1 MPGTNLTREEAQQR
15 AKLLTVDSYEI
26 DLDLSGAVEGGT
38 YRSVT
43 TVRFDSAESGVGSFI
58 DLVAPAV
65 QEVVLNGD
73 SLDPAE
79 VFKDSRIE
87 LAGILEGRNVL
98 RVVADCAYTN
108 TGEGL
113 HRFVDPVDQQAYLYT
128 QFEVPDARR
137 VFASFEQPDLKATFQ
152 FTVKAPS
159 GWTVISNSPTPEP
172 KDDVWEFEPT
182 PRISTYVTALILGPY
197 HSVHSVYEKDG
208 QSVPLGIYCRPSLAE
223 FLDSDAIFEVT
234 RQGFE
239 WFQEKFD
246 YAYPFKK
253 YDQLFVP
260 EFNAGAMENAGAVT
274 IRDQYVFR
282 SKVTDAAYEVRA
294 ETILHELAHMW
305 FGDLVTME
313 WWNDLWLN
321 ESFATYTSIA
331 CQSYAPG
338 SRWPHSWTTF
348 ANSMKTWAY
357 RQDQLPST
365 HPIMAQ
371 INDLD
376 DVLVN
381 FDGITY
387 AKGASVL
394 KQLVAYVG
402 EDEFFRG
409 VQAYFKAHAY
419 GNTQLSDLLGALEET
434 SGRDLGT
441 WSQKWLQTAG
451 INVLRPEIETDANGV
466 ITSFA
471 IRQEAPALPA
481 GAKGEPTL
489 RPHRIA
495 VGLYDLDDSAGGSG
509 KLVRGERIELDV
521 DGELT
526 EVAELVGKRRPA
538 VILLN
543 DDDLSYAK
551 VRLDEQ
557 SLAFVTEHLG
567 DFEASLPRALC
578 WASAWD
584 MTRDAELA
592 ARDYLSLVLSGI
604 GKESDIGVVQSL
616 HRQVLTAV
624 ELYADPNAREA
635 LLTRWTDATLAHL
648 RSSAG
653 GSDHQ
658 LAWARAFA
666 ATARTPEQ
674 LDLLEGLLDGRESI
688 EGLAV
693 DTELRWSFVQRL
705 AAVGRFDEAEITSEY
720 ERDRTAAGERHAATA
735 RAARP
740 TEEAKAEAWASVVES
755 DKLPN
760 AVQEAV
766 IGGFVQ
772 FGQREL
778 LAPYTEKYFAAVK
791 GVWDSRSHEMAQ
803 QIAVGLYPSVQ
814 VSADTLAKTD
824 EWLASAE
831 PSAALR
837 RLISESRSGVERALR
852 AQARHG
858 GVGGDALRR
867 GKMALP
873 RARARKRRFRMEVSR
888 STGTAAPTGET
899 TSPAAVARSGPRP
912 HQGRGERRSLLA
924 FRF

>member
-15 AKLLTVDSYEI
+15 AELLSVDSYEI
-26 DLDLSGAVEGGT
+26 DLDLSGAQEGGT

-43 TVRFDSAESGVGSFI
+43 TVRFDVAENGAASFI
-58 DLVAPAV
+58 DLVAPTV
-65 QEVVLNGD
+65 HEVTLNGD
-73 SLDPAE
+73 ALDAAE
-79 VFKDSRIE
+79 VFADSRIA
-87 LAGILEGRNVL
+87 LPALLEGRNIL

-113 HRFVDPVDQQAYLYT
+113 HRFVDPVDEQAYLYT

-172 KDDVWEFEPT
+172 KDDVWVFEPT
-182 PRISTYVTALILGPY
+182 PRISTYITALIVGPY
-197 HSVHSVYEKDG
+197 HSVHSVYEKDR

-223 FLDSDAIFEVT
+223 YLDSDAIFEVT
-234 RQGFE
+234 RQGFD

-246 YAYPFKK
+246 YAYPFSK

-331 CQSYAPG
+331 CQAAHPE

-365 HPIMAQ
+365 HPIMAE

-419 GNTQLSDLLGALEET
+419 GNTRLSDLLGALEET
-434 SGRDLGT
+434 SGRDLRS
-441 WSQKWLQTAG
+441 WSKAWLETAG
-451 INVLRPEIETDANGV
+451 INVLRPEIETDEHGV

-471 IRQEAPALPA
+471 IRQEAPALPT

-495 VGLYDLDDSAGGSG
+495 VGLYELDDDSG
-509 KLVRGERIELDV
+509 KLVRDERVELDV

-526 EVAELVGKRRPA
+526 AVAQLVGRRRPA
-538 VILLN
+538 VVLLN

-567 DFEASLPRALC
+567 DFESSLPRALC

-592 ARDYLSLVLSGI
+592 TRDYLSLVLSGI

-616 HRQVLTAV
+616 HRQVKLAI
-624 ELYADPNAREA
+624 ELYADPSAREA
-635 LLTRWTDATLAHL
+635 LLTRWTDATLAYL
-648 RSSAG
+648 RTAAPS
-653 GSDHQ
+653 SDHQ

-666 ATARTPEQ
+666 ATAREPEQ
-674 LDLLEGLLDGRESI
+674 LDLLEALLEGTQTI

-705 AAVGRFDEAEITSEY
+705 AAVGRYDEAEIAGEY

-740 TEEAKAEAWASVVES
+740 TAEAKAEVWSQVIES

-772 FGQREL
+772 TDQRDL
-778 LAPYTEKYFAAVK
+778 LAPYTDKYFEVVK
-791 GVWDSRSHEMAQ
+791 SIWDSRSHEIAQ
-803 QIAVGLYPSVQ
+803 QVAVGLYPTIQ
-814 VSADTLAKTD
+814 VSAETLRKTD
-824 EWLASAE
+824 AWLASAE
-831 PSAALR
+831 PNAALR
-837 RLISESRSGVERALR
+837 RLVSESRSGVERALK
-852 AQARHG
+852 AQAA
-858 GVGGDALRR
+858 DA
-867 GKMALP
+867 
-873 RARARKRRFRMEVSR
+873 
-888 STGTAAPTGET
+888 AAATE
-899 TSPAAVARSGPRP
+899 
-912 HQGRGERRSLLA
+912 
-924 FRF
+924 

>member
-26 DLDLSGAVEGGT
+26 DLDLSGAQEGGT

-43 TVRFDSAESGVGSFI
+43 TVRFDAAETGAESFI
-58 DLVAPAV
+58 DLVAPTV
-65 QEVVLNGD
+65 HEVTLNGD
-73 SLDPAE
+73 PLSPDE
-79 VFKDSRIE
+79 VFNDSRIA
-87 LAGILEGRNVL
+87 LPGLLEGRNIL

-113 HRFVDPVDQQAYLYT
+113 HRFVDPVDNQAYLYT

-152 FTVKAPS
+152 FTVKAPT

-172 KDDVWEFEPT
+172 KDDSWVFEPT
-182 PRISTYVTALILGPY
+182 PRISTYITALIVGPY
-197 HSVHSVYEKDG
+197 HSVHSVYEKNG

-234 RQGFE
+234 RQGFD

-282 SKVTDAAYEVRA
+282 SKVTDAAYEMRA

-331 CQSYAPG
+331 CQAYAPE
-338 SRWPHSWTTF
+338 SRWPHSWTSF

-365 HPIMAQ
+365 HPIMAE
-371 INDLD
+371 IRDLD

-402 EDEFFRG
+402 MDEFFRG

-419 GNTQLSDLLGALEET
+419 GNTRLSDLLGALEET
-434 SGRDLGT
+434 SGRDLKT
-441 WSQKWLQTAG
+441 WSKLWLETAG
-451 INVLRPEIETDANGV
+451 INILRPEIETDADGV

-495 VGLYDLDDSAGGSG
+495 VGLYDLDDDSG
-509 KLVRGERIELDV
+509 KLVRDERIELDV

-526 EVAELVGKRRPA
+526 AVPQLVGKRRPD

-543 DDDLSYAK
+543 DDDLSYSK
-551 VRLDEQ
+551 VRLDEK

-567 DFEASLPRALC
+567 DFESSLPRALC

-592 ARDYLSLVLSGI
+592 TRDYLSLVMSGI
-604 GKESDIGVVQSL
+604 GKESDIGLVQSL
-616 HRQVLTAV
+616 QRQVKLAID
-624 ELYADPNAREA
+624 LYAAPATREA

-648 RSSAG
+648 RAATP

-674 LDLLEGLLDGRESI
+674 LDLLDALLDGSHTI
-688 EGLAV
+688 EGLVV
-693 DTELRWSFVQRL
+693 DTELRWAFVQRL
-705 AAVGRFDEAEITSEY
+705 TAVGRFDEAEIAGEY
-720 ERDRTAAGERHAATA
+720 ERDKTAAGERHAATA

-740 TEEAKAEAWASVVES
+740 TPEAKAEAWASVIES

-766 IGGFVQ
+766 ISGFVQ
-772 FGQREL
+772 TDQREL
-778 LAPYTEKYFAAVK
+778 LAPYADTFFDVVK
-791 GVWDSRSHEMAQ
+791 DIWDSRSHEIAQ
-803 QIAVGLYPSVQ
+803 QIAIGLYPTVQ
-814 VSADTLAKTD
+814 VSQETLTKTD
-824 EWLASAE
+824 TWLASAE
-831 PSAALR
+831 PNAALR
-837 RLISESRSGVERALR
+837 RLISESRSGVERALK
-852 AQARHG
+852 AQAA
-858 GVGGDALRR
+858 DA
-867 GKMALP
+867 
-873 RARARKRRFRMEVSR
+873 E
-888 STGTAAPTGET
+888 
-899 TSPAAVARSGPRP
+899 
-912 HQGRGERRSLLA
+912 Q
-924 FRF
+924 

>member
-26 DLDLSGAVEGGT
+26 DLDLSGAQEGGT
-38 YRSVT
+38 FRSVT
-43 TVRFDSAESGVGSFI
+43 TVRFDSAEADAETFI

-65 QEVVLNGD
+65 HEVVLNGH
-73 SLDPAE
+73 SLDAAA
-79 VFKDSRIE
+79 VFRDSRIRLRHLE
-87 LAGILEGRNVL
+87 AGPNVL
-98 RVVADCAYTN
+98 KVVADCDYTN

-172 KDDVWEFEPT
+172 KGPDGDVWVFEPT
-182 PRISTYVTALILGPY
+182 PRISTYITALIAGPY
-197 HSVHSVYEKDG
+197 HAVHSSYEGPDG

-223 FLDSDAIFEVT
+223 YLDADAIFEVT
-234 RQGFE
+234 RQGFD

-246 YAYPFKK
+246 YAYPFAK

-282 SKVTDAAYEVRA
+282 SKVTDAAYETRA

-331 CQSYAPG
+331 CQAYAEG

-365 HPIMAQ
+365 HPIMAD
-371 INDLD
+371 IRDLD

-402 EDEFFRG
+402 MDEFFRG
-409 VQAYFKAHAY
+409 VQAYFKAHAF
-419 GNTQLSDLLGALEET
+419 GNTRLSDLLGALEET
-434 SGRDLGT
+434 SGRDLKT
-441 WSQKWLQTAG
+441 WSAKWLETAG
-451 INVLRPEIETDANGV
+451 INVLRPVVDVDTRGV

-471 IRQEAPALPA
+471 VKQEAPALPT

-495 VGLYDLDDSAGGSG
+495 IGLYDLDEASG
-509 KLVRGERIELDV
+509 KLVRTDRVELDV

-526 EVAELVGKRRPA
+526 AVDALVGKARPA

-551 VRLDEQ
+551 VRLDAE
-557 SLAFVTEHLG
+557 SLAFVTDHIG

-584 MTRDAELA
+584 MTRDAELPT
-592 ARDYLSLVLSGI
+592 RDYLSLVLSGI

-616 HRQVLTAV
+616 HRQVKLALD
-624 ELYADPNAREA
+624 LYAAPARREEA
-635 LLTRWTDATLAHL
+635 LTRWTEATLTHL
-648 RSSAG
+648 RAAEP

-666 ATARTPEQ
+666 ATARTDAD
-674 LDLLEGLLDGRESI
+674 LSLLERLLDGSETI
-688 EGLAV
+688 AGLAV
-693 DTELRWSFVQRL
+693 DTELRWAFVGRL
-705 AAVGRFDEAEITSEY
+705 AATGRLDEAGIAAEL
-720 ERDRTAAGERHAATA
+720 ERDKTAAGERHAASA

-740 TEEAKAEAWASVVES
+740 TAEAKAAAWASVVES
-755 DKLPN
+755 DTLPN

-772 FGQREL
+772 TDQREL
-778 LAPYTEKYFAAVK
+778 LAPYTEKFFSAVK
-791 GVWDSRSHEMAQ
+791 DTWDSRSHEMAQ
-803 QIAVGLYPSVQ
+803 QIAIGLYPSLQ
-814 VSADTLAKTD
+814 ISRATLDATD
-824 EWLASAE
+824 AWLASAN

-852 AQARHG
+852 A
-858 GVGGDALRR
+858 
-867 GKMALP
+867 
-873 RARARKRRFRMEVSR
+873 RAADV
-888 STGTAAPTGET
+888 
-899 TSPAAVARSGPRP
+899 
-912 HQGRGERRSLLA
+912 
-924 FRF
+924 

>member
-26 DLDLSGAVEGGT
+26 DLDLSGAQEGGT

-43 TVRFDSAESGVGSFI
+43 TVRFDVSADAEGAESFI
-58 DLVAPAV
+58 DLVAPTAH
-65 QEVVLNGD
+65 EVTLNGD
-73 SLDPAE
+73 ALDPAE
-79 VFKDSRIE
+79 VFEDSRIA
-87 LAGILEGRNVL
+87 LPGLLPGRNVL
-98 RVVADCAYTN
+98 RVSADCAYTN

-113 HRFVDPVDQQAYLYT
+113 HRFVDPVDDQAYLYT

-152 FTVKAPS
+152 FTVKAPA

-172 KDDVWEFEPT
+172 RDNVWEFEPT
-182 PRISTYVTALILGPY
+182 PRISTYITALIVGPY

-223 FLDSDAIFEVT
+223 YLDADAIFDVT

-246 YAYPFKK
+246 YAYPFGK

-294 ETILHELAHMW
+294 STILHELAHMW

-321 ESFATYTSIA
+321 ESFATYAEAA
-331 CQSYAPG
+331 CQADAPG
-338 SRWPHSWTTF
+338 SKWPHSWTTF

-365 HPIMAQ
+365 HPIMAD
-371 INDLD
+371 IRDLD

-402 EDEFFRG
+402 KDAFFSG
-409 VQAYFKAHAY
+409 VQAYFKRHAY
-419 GNTQLSDLLGALEET
+419 GNTRLSDLLGALEET
-434 SGRDLGT
+434 SGRDLSA
-441 WSQKWLQTAG
+441 WSKKWLETAG
-451 INVLRPEIETDANGV
+451 INVLRPEIETDGADGTGT

-481 GAKGEPTL
+481 GAKGESTL

-495 VGLYDLDDSAGGSG
+495 VGLYDLDEASG
-509 KLVRGERIELDV
+509 KLVRVDRVELDV

-526 EVAELVGKRRPA
+526 AVPQLVGKARPA
-538 VILLN
+538 VVLLN

-551 VRLDEQ
+551 VRLDER

-592 ARDYLSLVLSGI
+592 TRDYLSLVLSGI

-616 HRQVLTAV
+616 HRQVKLAID
-624 ELYADPNAREA
+624 LYSAPNTREA
-635 LLTRWTDATLAHL
+635 LLTRWTEATLAHL
-648 RSSAG
+648 RAAEA

-674 LDLLEGLLDGRESI
+674 LDLLDSLLEGTQTI

-693 DTELRWSFVQRL
+693 DTELRWTFVERL
-705 AAVGRFDEAEITSEY
+705 AAVGRYDETEIAGEY
-720 ERDRTAAGERHAATA
+720 ERDKTAAGERHAATA

-760 AVQEAV
+760 ALQEAV
-766 IGGFVQ
+766 IAGFVQ
-772 FGQREL
+772 TDQREL
-778 LAPYTEKYFAAVK
+778 LAPYTDRYFEAVAD
-791 GVWDSRSHEMAQ
+791 VWESRSHEMAQ
-803 QIAVGLYPSVQ
+803 QIAVGLYPAIQ
-814 VSADTLAKTD
+814 VSEETLEKTD
-824 EWLASAE
+824 AWLASAE
-831 PSAALR
+831 PNAALR
-837 RLISESRSGVERALR
+837 RLVSESRAGVERALR
-852 AQARHG
+852 AQAA
-858 GVGGDALRR
+858 D
-867 GKMALP
+867 
-873 RARARKRRFRMEVSR
+873 ARA
-888 STGTAAPTGET
+888 
-899 TSPAAVARSGPRP
+899 
-912 HQGRGERRSLLA
+912 
-924 FRF
+924 

>member
-15 AKLLTVDSYEI
+15 AKLLAVDSYEI
-26 DLDLSGAVEGGT
+26 ELDLSGAQEGGT

-43 TVRFDSAESGVGSFI
+43 TVRFDVTAENGAETFI
-58 DLVAPAV
+58 DLVAPTV
-65 QEVVLNGD
+65 HEVTLNGD

-79 VFKDSRIE
+79 VFADSRIA
-87 LAGILEGRNVL
+87 LPGLLGGRNIL

-113 HRFVDPVDQQAYLYT
+113 HRFVDPVDEQAYLYT

-152 FTVKAPS
+152 FTVRAPE
-159 GWTVISNSPTPEP
+159 GWTVVSNSPTPEP
-172 KDDVWEFEPT
+172 QDNVWVFEPT
-182 PRISTYVTALILGPY
+182 PRISSYITALIVGPY

-223 FLDSDAIFEVT
+223 YLDSDAIFEVT
-234 RQGFE
+234 RQGFD
-239 WFQEKFD
+239 WFQQKFD
-246 YAYPFKK
+246 YTYPFAK

-282 SKVTDAAYEVRA
+282 SKVTDAAYEMRA

-331 CQSYAPG
+331 CQAHAPG
-338 SRWPHSWTTF
+338 SRWPHAWTTF

-365 HPIMAQ
+365 HPIMAE
-371 INDLD
+371 IRDLD

-402 EDEFFRG
+402 MDEFFRG
-409 VQAYFKAHAY
+409 VQAYFKRHAY
-419 GNTQLSDLLGALEET
+419 GNTRLSDLLGALEET
-434 SGRDLGT
+434 SGRDLKT
-441 WSQKWLQTAG
+441 WSEKWLQTAG
-451 INVLRPEIETDANGV
+451 INVLRPEIETDAEGV
-466 ITSFA
+466 VTSFA

-495 VGLYDLDDSAGGSG
+495 VGLYDLDGDSG
-509 KLVRGERIELDV
+509 KLVRNERVELDV

-526 EVAELVGKRRPA
+526 AVPQLVGKRRPA
-538 VILLN
+538 VVLLN

-557 SLAFVTEHLG
+557 SLAFVTQHLG
-567 DFEASLPRALC
+567 DFEWSLPRALC

-616 HRQVLTAV
+616 QRQAKLAID
-624 ELYADPNAREA
+624 LYADPAAREA
-635 LLTRWTDATLAHL
+635 LLARWTDATLAHL
-648 RSSAG
+648 RAAAP

-674 LDLLEGLLDGRESI
+674 LDLLDALLDGSQTI
-688 EGLAV
+688 EGLVV
-693 DTELRWSFVQRL
+693 DTELRWTFVQRL
-705 AAVGRFDEAEITSEY
+705 AAVGRFDEAEIAGEY
-720 ERDRTAAGERHAATA
+720 DRDRTAAGERHAATA

-740 TEEAKAEAWASVVES
+740 TPEAKAEAWASVVDS

-766 IGGFVQ
+766 IAGFVQ
-772 FGQREL
+772 TDQREL
-778 LAPYTEKYFAAVK
+778 LAPYTDRYFEVVK
-791 GVWDSRSHEMAQ
+791 DIWESRSHEMAQ
-803 QIAVGLYPSVQ
+803 QIAVGLYPTVQ
-814 VSADTLAKTD
+814 VSQETLDMTD
-824 EWLASAE
+824 SWLTAAE
-831 PSAALR
+831 PNAALR
-837 RLISESRSGVERALR
+837 RLVSESRAGVERALR
-852 AQARHG
+852 AQRA
-858 GVGGDALRR
+858 DA
-867 GKMALP
+867 
-873 RARARKRRFRMEVSR
+873 
-888 STGTAAPTGET
+888 AA
-899 TSPAAVARSGPRP
+899 A
-912 HQGRGERRSLLA
+912 
-924 FRF
+924 

>member
-1 MPGTNLTREEAQQR
+1 
-15 AKLLTVDSYEI
+15 
-26 DLDLSGAVEGGT
+26 
-38 YRSVT
+38 
-43 TVRFDSAESGVGSFI
+43 
-58 DLVAPAV
+58 
-65 QEVVLNGD
+65 
-73 SLDPAE
+73 
-79 VFKDSRIE
+79 
-87 LAGILEGRNVL
+87 
-98 RVVADCAYTN
+98 
-108 TGEGL
+108 
-113 HRFVDPVDQQAYLYT
+113 
-128 QFEVPDARR
+128 
-137 VFASFEQPDLKATFQ
+137 
-152 FTVKAPS
+152 
-159 GWTVISNSPTPEP
+159 
-172 KDDVWEFEPT
+172 
-182 PRISTYVTALILGPY
+182 
-197 HSVHSVYEKDG
+197 
-208 QSVPLGIYCRPSLAE
+208 
-223 FLDSDAIFEVT
+223 
-234 RQGFE
+234 
-239 WFQEKFD
+239 
-246 YAYPFKK
+246 
-253 YDQLFVP
+253 
-260 EFNAGAMENAGAVT
+260 
-274 IRDQYVFR
+274 
-282 SKVTDAAYEVRA
+282 
-294 ETILHELAHMW
+294 MW

-331 CQSYAPG
+331 CQAHHPD

-365 HPIMAQ
+365 HPIMAE

-402 EDEFFRG
+402 MDAFFAG
-409 VQAYFKAHAY
+409 VQAYFKRHAF
-419 GNTQLSDLLGALEET
+419 GNTRLSDLLGALEET
-434 SGRDLGT
+434 SGRDLKT
-441 WSQKWLQTAG
+441 WSKKWLETAG
-451 INVLRPEIETDANGV
+451 INVLRPEIEVDAEGV

-495 VGLYDLDDSAGGSG
+495 VGLYDLDAGSG
-509 KLVRGERIELDV
+509 KLVRGDRVELDV

-526 EVAELVGKRRPA
+526 AVPQLTGRSRPA

-551 VRLDEQ
+551 VRLDEA
-557 SLAFVTEHLG
+557 SLAVVTEHLG

-592 ARDYLSLVLSGI
+592 TRDYLSLVLSGI

-616 HRQVLTAV
+616 HRQVKLAID
-624 ELYADPNAREA
+624 LYADPAAREA

-648 RSSAG
+648 RSAAP

-658 LAWARAFA
+658 LAWARAFT

-674 LDLLEGLLDGRESI
+674 LDLLESLLDGSQTV

-693 DTELRWSFVQRL
+693 DTELRWAFVHRL
-705 AAVGRFDEAEITSEY
+705 AAVGRWDEAEIAGEY
-720 ERDRTAAGERHAATA
+720 ELDRTAAGERHAASA

-740 TEEAKAEAWASVVES
+740 TAEAKAEVWASVVES

-772 FGQREL
+772 TDQREL
-778 LAPYTEKYFAAVK
+778 LAPYTEKYFEVVK
-791 GVWDSRSHEMAQ
+791 DIWESRSHEIAQ
-803 QIAVGLYPSVQ
+803 QIAVGLYPAIQ
-814 VSADTLAKTD
+814 VSQETLERTD
-824 EWLASAE
+824 AWLASAE
-831 PSAALR
+831 PGAALR
-837 RLISESRSGVERALR
+837 RLVSESRSGIERALR
-852 AQARHG
+852 AQAA
-858 GVGGDALRR
+858 D
-867 GKMALP
+867 
-873 RARARKRRFRMEVSR
+873 ARA
-888 STGTAAPTGET
+888 
-899 TSPAAVARSGPRP
+899 
-912 HQGRGERRSLLA
+912 
-924 FRF
+924 

>member
-15 AKLLTVDSYEI
+15 AQLLTVESYEI
-26 DLDLSGAVEGGT
+26 DLDLSGAQEGGT

-43 TVRFDSAESGVGSFI
+43 TVRFDVSENGSESFI
-58 DLVAPAV
+58 DLVAPTV
-65 QEVVLNGD
+65 HEVTLNGD
-73 SLDPAE
+73 PLDPAE
-79 VFKDSRIE
+79 VFADSRIA
-87 LAGILEGRNVL
+87 LPGLLEGRNVL

-152 FTVKAPS
+152 FTVKAPT

-172 KDDVWEFEPT
+172 KDDVWVFEPT
-182 PRISTYVTALILGPY
+182 PRISSYITALIVGPY

-282 SKVTDAAYEVRA
+282 SKVTDASYELRA

-331 CQSYAPG
+331 CQAYHPA

-365 HPIMAQ
+365 HPIMAE
-371 INDLD
+371 IRDLD

-402 EDEFFRG
+402 MDEFFAG
-409 VQAYFKAHAY
+409 VQAYFKNHAY
-419 GNTQLSDLLGALEET
+419 GNTRLSDLLGALEET

-451 INVLRPEIETDANGV
+451 INILRPEIETDAEGV

-495 VGLYDLDDSAGGSG
+495 IGLYELDDASG
-509 KLVRGERIELDV
+509 KLVRDERVELDV

-526 EVAELVGKRRPA
+526 AVPQLAGRRRPA
-538 VILLN
+538 VVLLN

-567 DFEASLPRALC
+567 DFESSLPRALC

-592 ARDYLSLVLSGI
+592 TRDYLSLVLSGI

-616 HRQVLTAV
+616 QRQVKLAV
-624 ELYADPNAREA
+624 DLYADPAARES

-648 RSSAG
+648 RSAEP

-674 LDLLEGLLDGRESI
+674 LDLLESLLDGSQTI

-693 DTELRWSFVQRL
+693 DTELRWALVQRL
-705 AAVGRFDEAEITSEY
+705 AAVGRFDEAEIAGEY
-720 ERDRTAAGERHAATA
+720 ERDKTAAGERHAASA

-740 TEEAKAEAWASVVES
+740 TAEAKAEAWASVVES

-766 IGGFVQ
+766 IAGFVQ
-772 FGQREL
+772 TDQREL
-778 LAPYTEKYFAAVK
+778 LAPYTDKYFEV
-791 GVWDSRSHEMAQ
+791 VNDIWSSRSHEMAQ
-803 QIAVGLYPSVQ
+803 QIAVGLYPAIQ
-814 VSADTLAKTD
+814 VSPETLAKTD
-824 EWLASAE
+824 TWLSETE
-831 PSAALR
+831 PNAALR
-837 RLISESRSGVERALR
+837 RLVSESRSGVERALK
-852 AQARHG
+852 AQAA
-858 GVGGDALRR
+858 D
-867 GKMALP
+867 
-873 RARARKRRFRMEVSR
+873 
-888 STGTAAPTGET
+888 TAA
-899 TSPAAVARSGPRP
+899 
-912 HQGRGERRSLLA
+912 
-924 FRF
+924 

>member
-1 MPGTNLTREEAQQR
+1 VPGTNLTREEAQQR
-15 AKLLTVDSYEI
+15 AKLLTVDSYEV
-26 DLDLSGAVEGGT
+26 DLDLTGAQGGGTSRSSEAESGGGT

-43 TVRFDSAESGVGSFI
+43 TVRFDVAEAGAESFI

-65 QEVVLNGD
+65 HEVTLNGD
-73 SLDPAE
+73 PLDVAE
-79 VFKDSRIE
+79 VFADSRIA
-87 LAGILEGRNVL
+87 LRGLEAGRNEL

-113 HRFVDPVDQQAYLYT
+113 HRFVDPVDEQAYLYT

-152 FTVKAPS
+152 FTVKAPA
-159 GWTVISNSPTPEP
+159 GWTVVSNSPTPEP
-172 KDDVWEFEPT
+172 TDGVWVFAPT
-182 PRISTYVTALILGPY
+182 PRISTYITALIAGPY
-197 HSVHSVYEKDG
+197 TSVHSVYEKNG

-246 YAYPFKK
+246 YAYPFEK

-282 SKVTDAAYEVRA
+282 SKVTDAAYEMRA

-331 CQSYAPG
+331 CQAYAPE
-338 SRWPHSWTTF
+338 SRWRHSWTTF

-365 HPIMAQ
+365 HPIMAE
-371 INDLD
+371 IRDLD

-402 EDEFFRG
+402 MDEFFKG
-409 VQAYFKAHAY
+409 VQTYFKRHAF
-419 GNTQLSDLLGALEET
+419 GNTRLSDLLGALEET
-434 SGRDLGT
+434 SGRDLKN
-441 WSQKWLQTAG
+441 WSGKWLETAG
-451 INVLRPEIETDANGV
+451 INILRPEIETDRSGV
-466 ITSFA
+466 VTSFA

-481 GAKGEPTL
+481 GAKGEPVL

-495 VGLYDLDDSAGGSG
+495 VGLYDLDETSG
-509 KLVRGERIELDV
+509 RLVRDDRIELDV

-526 EVAELVGKRRPA
+526 AVPQLIGRHRPD
-538 VILLN
+538 VVLLN

-551 VRLDEQ
+551 VRLDER

-567 DFEASLPRALC
+567 DFESSLPRALC

-592 ARDYLSLVLSGI
+592 TRDYLSLVLSGI

-616 HRQVLTAV
+616 QRQVKLAI
-624 ELYADPNAREA
+624 EMYAAPAAREA

-648 RSSAG
+648 RSASPG
-653 GSDHQ
+653 GDHQ

-674 LDLLEGLLDGRESI
+674 LDLLEGLLEGTNTI

-693 DTELRWSFVQRL
+693 DTDLRWAFVERL
-705 AAVGRFDEAEITSEY
+705 AAVGRFDEAEIAGEY

-740 TEEAKAEAWASVVES
+740 TPEAKAEAWASVVES

-772 FGQREL
+772 TDQREL
-778 LAPYTEKYFAAVK
+778 LAPYTERFFEVVK
-791 GVWDSRSHEMAQ
+791 DIWDSRSHEMAQ
-803 QIAVGLYPSVQ
+803 QIAVGFYPSIQ
-814 VSADTLAKTD
+814 VTEETLLRTDT
-824 EWLASAE
+824 WLAEAE
-831 PSAALR
+831 PGAALR
-837 RLISESRSGVERALR
+837 RLVSESRAGVERALK
-852 AQARHG
+852 AQAA
-858 GVGGDALRR
+858 DA
-867 GKMALP
+867 A
-873 RARARKRRFRMEVSR
+873 AA
-888 STGTAAPTGET
+888 TA
-899 TSPAAVARSGPRP
+899 
-912 HQGRGERRSLLA
+912 
-924 FRF
+924 

>member
-26 DLDLSGAVEGGT
+26 DLDLSGAQEGGT

-43 TVRFDSAESGVGSFI
+43 TVRFDVSADAEGAETFI
-58 DLVAPAV
+58 DLVAPTV
-65 QEVVLNGD
+65 HEVTLNGD
-73 SLDPAE
+73 ALDPAE
-79 VFKDSRIE
+79 VFEDSRIA
-87 LAGILEGRNVL
+87 LPGLLPGRNVL
-98 RVVADCAYTN
+98 RVSADCAYTN

-113 HRFVDPVDQQAYLYT
+113 HRFVDPVDDQAYLYT

-137 VFASFEQPDLKATFQ
+137 VFASFEQPDLKATFR
-152 FTVKAPS
+152 FTVKAPH

-172 KDDVWEFEPT
+172 RDNVWEFEPT
-182 PRISTYVTALILGPY
+182 PRISTYITALIVGPY

-223 FLDSDAIFEVT
+223 YLDADAIFDVT

-246 YAYPFKK
+246 YAYPFGK

-294 ETILHELAHMW
+294 STILHELAHMW

-321 ESFATYTSIA
+321 ESFATYAEAA
-331 CQSYAPG
+331 CQADAPG
-338 SRWPHSWTTF
+338 SKWPHSWTTF

-365 HPIMAQ
+365 HPIMAD
-371 INDLD
+371 IRDLD

-402 EDEFFRG
+402 KDAFFSG
-409 VQAYFKAHAY
+409 VQAYFKRHAY
-419 GNTQLSDLLGALEET
+419 GNTRLSDLLGALEET
-434 SGRDLGT
+434 SGRDLST
-441 WSQKWLQTAG
+441 WSKKWLETAG
-451 INVLRPEIETDANGV
+451 INVLRPEIETDGADGTGT

-481 GAKGEPTL
+481 GAKGESTL

-495 VGLYDLDDSAGGSG
+495 VGLYDLDEASG
-509 KLVRGERIELDV
+509 KLVRVDRVELDV

-526 EVAELVGKRRPA
+526 AVPQLVGKARPA
-538 VILLN
+538 VVLLN

-551 VRLDEQ
+551 VRLDER

-592 ARDYLSLVLSGI
+592 TRDYLSLVLSGI

-616 HRQVLTAV
+616 HRQVKLAID
-624 ELYADPNAREA
+624 LYSAPNTREA
-635 LLTRWTDATLAHL
+635 LLTRWTEATLAHL
-648 RSSAG
+648 RAAEA

-674 LDLLEGLLDGRESI
+674 LDLLDSLLEGTQTI

-693 DTELRWSFVQRL
+693 DTELRWTFVERL
-705 AAVGRFDEAEITSEY
+705 AAVGRYDETEIAGEY
-720 ERDRTAAGERHAATA
+720 ERDKTAAGERHAATA

-755 DKLPN
+755 NKLPN
-760 AVQEAV
+760 ALQEAV
-766 IGGFVQ
+766 IAGFVQ
-772 FGQREL
+772 TDQREL
-778 LAPYTEKYFAAVK
+778 LAPYTDRYFEAVAD
-791 GVWDSRSHEMAQ
+791 VWESRSHEMAQ
-803 QIAVGLYPSVQ
+803 QIAVGLYPAIQ
-814 VSADTLAKTD
+814 VSEETLEKTD
-824 EWLASAE
+824 AWLASAE
-831 PSAALR
+831 PNAALR
-837 RLISESRSGVERALR
+837 RLVSESRAGVERALR
-852 AQARHG
+852 AQAA
-858 GVGGDALRR
+858 DAQ
-867 GKMALP
+867 A
-873 RARARKRRFRMEVSR
+873 
-888 STGTAAPTGET
+888 
-899 TSPAAVARSGPRP
+899 
-912 HQGRGERRSLLA
+912 
-924 FRF
+924 

>member
-1 MPGTNLTREEAQQR
+1 MPGTNLTREEARQR

-26 DLDLSGAVEGGT
+26 DLDLSGAQEGGT

-43 TVRFDSAESGVGSFI
+43 TVRFDVAENGAESFI
-58 DLVAPAV
+58 DLVAPTV
-65 QEVVLNGD
+65 HEVTLNGD
-73 SLDPAE
+73 PLEPDE
-79 VFKDSRIE
+79 VFKDSRIA
-87 LAGILEGRNVL
+87 LPGLLEGRNIL
-98 RVVADCAYTN
+98 RVVADAAYTN

-152 FTVKAPS
+152 FTVKAPT

-172 KDDVWEFEPT
+172 KDDVWVFEPT
-182 PRISTYVTALILGPY
+182 PRISSYITALIVGPY

-331 CQSYAPG
+331 CQAYHPA

-365 HPIMAQ
+365 HPIMAE

-402 EDEFFRG
+402 MDEFFAG
-409 VQAYFKAHAY
+409 VQAYFKRHAY
-419 GNTQLSDLLGALEET
+419 GNTRLSDLLGALEET
-434 SGRDLGT
+434 SGRDLTT

-451 INVLRPEIETDANGV
+451 IDILRPEIETDANGV
-466 ITSFA
+466 VTAFA
-471 IRQEAPALPA
+471 IRQEAPALPT

-495 VGLYDLDDSAGGSG
+495 IGLYELDDESG
-509 KLVRGERIELDV
+509 KLVREERVELDV

-526 EVAELVGKRRPA
+526 AVPQLVGKRRPA
-538 VILLN
+538 VVLLN

-567 DFEASLPRALC
+567 DFESSLPRALC

-616 HRQVLTAV
+616 HRQVKLAV
-624 ELYADPNAREA
+624 DLYADPAAREA

-648 RSSAG
+648 RSAAA

-674 LDLLEGLLDGRESI
+674 LDLLEALLDGSQTI
-688 EGLAV
+688 EGLVV
-693 DTELRWSFVQRL
+693 DTELRWALVHRL
-705 AAVGRFDEAEITSEY
+705 ASVGRFDEAEIAGEY
-720 ERDRTAAGERHAATA
+720 ERDRTAAGERHAASA

-740 TEEAKAEAWASVVES
+740 TAEAKAEAWASVVES

-772 FGQREL
+772 TDQREL
-778 LAPYTEKYFAAVK
+778 LAPYTEKYFAVVK
-791 GVWDSRSHEMAQ
+791 DIWESRSHEMAQ
-803 QIAVGLYPSVQ
+803 QIAVGLYPSIQ
-814 VSADTLAKTD
+814 VSQEVLDRTD
-824 EWLASAE
+824 AWLAGSE

-837 RLISESRSGVERALR
+837 RLVSESRSGVERALR
-852 AQARHG
+852 AQAA
-858 GVGGDALRR
+858 DAQ
-867 GKMALP
+867 
-873 RARARKRRFRMEVSR
+873 AR
-888 STGTAAPTGET
+888 
-899 TSPAAVARSGPRP
+899 
-912 HQGRGERRSLLA
+912 
-924 FRF
+924 

>member
-43 TVRFDSAESGVGSFI
+43 TVRFDSAETGVGSFI

-79 VFKDSRIE
+79 VFKDSRIA
-87 LAGILEGRNVL
+87 LPGILEGRNVL

-331 CQSYAPG
+331 CQAYAPN

-451 INVLRPEIETDANGV
+451 INILRPEIETDANGV

-495 VGLYDLDDSAGGSG
+495 VGLYDLADPAGSEGGSG
-509 KLVRGERIELDV
+509 KLVRGERVELDV

-526 EVAELVGKRRPA
+526 DVPQLVGKPRAA

-592 ARDYLSLVLSGI
+592 TRDYLSLVLSGI

-666 ATARTPEQ
+666 STARTPEQ
-674 LDLLEGLLDGRESI
+674 LDLLEGLLDGRETV

-720 ERDRTAAGERHAATA
+720 ERDKTAAGERHAATA

-740 TEEAKAEAWASVVES
+740 TAEAKAEAWASVVES

-778 LAPYTEKYFAAVK
+778 LAPYTDKYFEAVK

-837 RLISESRSGVERALR
+837 RLISESRSGVERALK
-852 AQARHG
+852 AQAA
-858 GVGGDALRR
+858 D
-867 GKMALP
+867 
-873 RARARKRRFRMEVSR
+873 
-888 STGTAAPTGET
+888 TAAAAATPTGE
-899 TSPAAVARSGPRP
+899 
-912 HQGRGERRSLLA
+912 
-924 FRF
+924 

>member
-1 MPGTNLTREEAQQR
+1 MPGTNLTREEAQER
-15 AKLLTVDSYEI
+15 ARLLTVDSYGI
-26 DLDLSGAVEGGT
+26 DLDLSGAQEGGT

-43 TVRFDSAESGVGSFI
+43 TVRFESAEAGAETFI

-65 QEVVLNGD
+65 HEVVLNGTA
-73 SLDPAE
+73 LDVAA
-79 VFKDSRIE
+79 VFRDARIALPHLQQGPNE
-87 LAGILEGRNVL
+87 L

-137 VFASFEQPDLKATFQ
+137 VFASFEQPDLKASFQ
-152 FTVKAPS
+152 FTVKAPE

-172 KDDVWEFEPT
+172 KENVWSFEPT
-182 PRISTYVTALILGPY
+182 PRISTYITALIVGPY
-197 HSVHSVYEKDG
+197 HSVHSSYEKDG

-223 FLDSDAIFEVT
+223 YLDSDAIFEVT
-234 RQGFE
+234 RQGFD

-246 YAYPFKK
+246 YAYPFAK

-282 SKVTDAAYEVRA
+282 SKVTDAAYETRA

-331 CQSYAPG
+331 CLAAAPG
-338 SRWPHSWTTF
+338 SRWPQSWTTF

-365 HPIMAQ
+365 HPIMAD
-371 INDLD
+371 IRDLD

-402 EDEFFRG
+402 QDEFFSG

-419 GNTQLSDLLGALEET
+419 GNTRLSDLLGALEET
-434 SGRDLGT
+434 SGRDLKT
-441 WSQKWLQTAG
+441 WSKAWLETAG
-451 INVLRPEIETDANGV
+451 INVLRPEIELDASGHV
-466 ITSFA
+466 TSFA
-471 IRQEAPALPA
+471 VRQEAPALPA
-481 GAKGEPTL
+481 GAKGAPVL

-495 VGLYDLDDSAGGSG
+495 IGCYDLDADG
-509 KLVRGERIELDV
+509 KLVRTSRIELDV
-521 DGELT
+521 DGERT
-526 EVAELVGKRRPA
+526 DVPFPANTPRPA

-543 DDDLSYAK
+543 DDDLTYAK
-551 VRLDEQ
+551 VRLDEE
-557 SLAFVTEHLG
+557 SLRVVTEHLG
-567 DFEASLPRALC
+567 DFAESLPRALS

-584 MTRDAELA
+584 MTRDGELA
-592 ARDYLSLVLSGI
+592 TRDYLELVLSGI
-604 GKESDIGVVQSL
+604 AKESDIGVVQSL
-616 HRQVLTAV
+616 HRQVKLALD
-624 ELYADPNAREA
+624 LYAAPAWRETG
-635 LLTRWTDATLAHL
+635 LTRWTDATLAHL
-648 RSSAG
+648 RAAEP

-666 ATARTPEQ
+666 ATARTPQQ
-674 LDLLEGLLDGRESI
+674 LDLLQGLLDGTETI

-693 DTELRWSFVQRL
+693 DTELRWALVHRL
-705 AAVGRFDEAEITSEY
+705 AAVGLHDEEEIAAEY
-720 ERDRTAAGERHAATA
+720 ERDRTAAGERHAA
-735 RAARP
+735 AARSARP
-740 TEEAKAEAWASVVES
+740 LAEAKAEAWASVVES

-760 AVQEAV
+760 ALQEAV
-766 IGGFVQ
+766 IAGFVQ
-772 FGQREL
+772 TDQREL
-778 LAPYTEKYFAAVK
+778 LAPYTEKFFAAVAD
-791 GVWDSRSHEMAQ
+791 VWESRSHEMAQ
-803 QIAVGLYPSVQ
+803 QIAVGLYPSLQ
-814 VSADTLAKTD
+814 VSPSTLDATD
-824 EWLASAE
+824 AWLASAG
-831 PSAALR
+831 PNAALR

-852 AQARHG
+852 AQAA
-858 GVGGDALRR
+858 D
-867 GKMALP
+867 
-873 RARARKRRFRMEVSR
+873 E
-888 STGTAAPTGET
+888 AAA
-899 TSPAAVARSGPRP
+899 SA
-912 HQGRGERRSLLA
+912 
-924 FRF
+924 

>member
-26 DLDLSGAVEGGT
+26 DLDLSGAQGEGGT

-43 TVRFDSAESGVGSFI
+43 TVRFDSAETGAESFI

-65 QEVVLNGD
+65 LEVTLNGD

-79 VFKDSRIE
+79 VFKDSRIA
-87 LAGILEGRNVL
+87 LPGILEGRNIL

-152 FTVKAPS
+152 FTVKAPT

-172 KDDVWEFEPT
+172 KDDIWVFEPT
-182 PRISTYVTALILGPY
+182 PRISTYITALILGPY

-294 ETILHELAHMW
+294 ATILHELAHMW

-321 ESFATYTSIA
+321 ESFATYAEAA
-331 CQSYAPG
+331 CQAYAPQ

-365 HPIMAQ
+365 HPIMAE

-402 EDEFFRG
+402 EDEFFQG
-409 VQAYFKAHAY
+409 VQAYFKRHAF
-419 GNTQLSDLLGALEET
+419 GNTRLSDLLGALEET
-434 SGRDLGT
+434 SGRDLKT
-441 WSQKWLQTAG
+441 WSKAWLETAG
-451 INVLRPEIETDANGV
+451 INVLRPEIETDADGV
-466 ITSFA
+466 ITAFA

-481 GAKGEPTL
+481 GAKGESTL

-495 VGLYDLDDSAGGSG
+495 VGLYDLDDDSG
-509 KLVRGERIELDV
+509 KLLRDDENGRIELDV

-526 EVAELVGKRRPA
+526 AVPELVGRRRPA

-567 DFEASLPRALC
+567 DFESSLPRALC

-592 ARDYLSLVLSGI
+592 TRDYLSLVLSGI

-616 HRQVLTAV
+616 HRQVKLAI
-624 ELYADPNAREA
+624 ELYADPTAREA

-648 RSSAG
+648 KSAAA

-674 LDLLEGLLDGRESI
+674 LDLLEGLLDGREAI

-693 DTELRWSFVQRL
+693 DTELRWAFVQQL
-705 AAVGRFDEAEITSEY
+705 AAVGRFDEAEIAGEY

-735 RAARP
+735 RSARP
-740 TEEAKAEAWASVVES
+740 TEEAKSEAWESVVES

-760 AVQEAV
+760 SLQEAV

-772 FGQREL
+772 TGQREL
-778 LAPYTEKYFAAVK
+778 LAPYTDKYFAAVK
-791 GVWDSRSHEMAQ
+791 DVWDSRSHEMAQ
-803 QIAVGLYPSVQ
+803 QIVVGLYPSVQ
-814 VSADTLAKTD
+814 VSEETLRKTD

-831 PSAALR
+831 PGPALR
-837 RLISESRSGVERALR
+837 RLISESRAGIERALR
-852 AQARHG
+852 AQAA
-858 GVGGDALRR
+858 DA
-867 GKMALP
+867 
-873 RARARKRRFRMEVSR
+873 
-888 STGTAAPTGET
+888 AAT
-899 TSPAAVARSGPRP
+899 TR
-912 HQGRGERRSLLA
+912 
-924 FRF
+924 

>member
-26 DLDLSGAVEGGT
+26 DLDLSGAQEGGT

-43 TVRFDSAESGVGSFI
+43 TVRFDVAENGTDSFI

-65 QEVVLNGD
+65 HEIALNGD
-73 SLDPAE
+73 PLDPDE
-79 VFKDSRIE
+79 VFKDSRIA
-87 LAGILEGRNVL
+87 LPGLLEGRNIL

-113 HRFVDPVDQQAYLYT
+113 HRFVDPVDDQAYLYT

-137 VFASFEQPDLKATFQ
+137 VFAAFEQPDLKATFQ
-152 FTVKAPS
+152 FTVRAPE
-159 GWTVISNSPTPEP
+159 GWTVVSNSPTPEP
-172 KDDVWEFEPT
+172 RDNRWVFEPT
-182 PRISTYVTALILGPY
+182 PRISTYITALIVGPY

-234 RQGFE
+234 RQGFD

-246 YAYPFKK
+246 FPYPFAK

-282 SKVTDAAYEVRA
+282 SKVTDAAYELRA

-331 CQSYAPG
+331 CQAYAPQ

-365 HPIMAQ
+365 HPIMAE
-371 INDLD
+371 IRDLD

-402 EDEFFRG
+402 MDEFFRG
-409 VQAYFKAHAY
+409 VQAYFKQHAF
-419 GNTQLSDLLGALEET
+419 GNTRLSDLLGALEET
-434 SGRDLGT
+434 SGRDLRT
-441 WSQKWLQTAG
+441 WSRKWLETAG
-451 INVLRPEIETDANGV
+451 INVLRPEIETDADGV

-471 IRQEAPALPA
+471 VRQEAPALPA
-481 GAKGEPTL
+481 GATGEPTL

-495 VGLYDLDDSAGGSG
+495 IGLYALDGDGGR
-509 KLVRGERIELDV
+509 LVRADRVELDV

-526 EVAELVGKRRPA
+526 EVPELVGRERPA
-538 VILLN
+538 VVLLN

-551 VRLDEQ
+551 VRLDAE
-557 SLAFVTEHLG
+557 SLRTVTEHLG

-584 MTRDAELA
+584 MTRDGELA

-616 HRQVLTAV
+616 HRQVKLGID
-624 ELYADPNAREA
+624 LYADPSAREA

-648 RSSAG
+648 RTAEP

-674 LDLLEGLLDGRESI
+674 LDLLEGLLDGSQTV

-693 DTELRWSFVQRL
+693 DTELRWAFVERL
-705 AAVGRFDEAEITSEY
+705 AAVGRFDEAEISGEY

-740 TEEAKAEAWASVVES
+740 TAEAKAEAWASVVES

-766 IGGFVQ
+766 ISGFVQ
-772 FGQREL
+772 SDQREL
-778 LAPYTEKYFAAVK
+778 LAGYTGKYFEALK
-791 GVWDSRSHEMAQ
+791 EVWDSRSHEMAQ
-803 QIAVGLYPSVQ
+803 QIVVGLYPGVQ
-814 VSADTLAKTD
+814 VTQETLDRTD
-824 EWLASAE
+824 AWLSSAE
-831 PSAALR
+831 PTAALR
-837 RLISESRSGVERALR
+837 RLVSESRSGVERALR
-852 AQARHG
+852 AQAA
-858 GVGGDALRR
+858 DA
-867 GKMALP
+867 
-873 RARARKRRFRMEVSR
+873 
-888 STGTAAPTGET
+888 AA
-899 TSPAAVARSGPRP
+899 
-912 HQGRGERRSLLA
+912 GR
-924 FRF
+924 

>member
-1 MPGTNLTREEAQQR
+1 MPGTNLTREEAQAR
-15 AKLLTVDSYEI
+15 AELLTVDSYEI
-26 DLDLSGAVEGGT
+26 DLDLSGAQEGGT

-43 TVRFDSAESGVGSFI
+43 TVRFDVARGGTDSFI

-65 QEVVLNGD
+65 HEVVLNGD
-73 SLDPAE
+73 HLDPAE
-79 VFKDSRIE
+79 LFEDSRIA
-87 LAGILEGRNVL
+87 LPGLLEGRNVL

-113 HRFVDPVDQQAYLYT
+113 HRFVDPVDEQAYLYT

-152 FTVKAPS
+152 FTVRAPE
-159 GWTVISNSPTPEP
+159 GWTVISNSPTPEA
-172 KDDVWEFEPT
+172 KDNVWSFEPT
-182 PRISTYVTALILGPY
+182 PRISTYVTALIVGPY

-234 RQGFE
+234 RQGFD

-246 YAYPFKK
+246 YAYPFAK

-331 CQSYAPG
+331 CQAAAPG
-338 SRWPHSWTTF
+338 SKWPHSWTTF

-365 HPIMAQ
+365 HPIMAD
-371 INDLD
+371 IRDLD

-402 EDEFFRG
+402 EDEFFQG
-409 VQAYFKAHAY
+409 VQAYFKRHAF
-419 GNTQLSDLLGALEET
+419 GNTRLSDLLGALEET
-434 SGRDLGT
+434 SGRDLKT
-441 WSQKWLQTAG
+441 WSKKWLETAG
-451 INVLRPEIETDANGV
+451 INVLRPQVETDAEGV
-466 ITSFA
+466 VTSFA
-471 IRQEAPALPA
+471 VRQEAPALPA
-481 GAKGEPTL
+481 GAQGEPTL
-489 RPHRIA
+489 RPHRVAI
-495 VGLYDLDDSAGGSG
+495 GLYDLDAGSG
-509 KLVRGERIELDV
+509 KLVRTDRIELDV

-526 EVAELVGKRRPA
+526 AVPQLTGRRRPA

-551 VRLDEQ
+551 VRLDED
-557 SLAFVTEHLG
+557 SLKVVTEHLG
-567 DFEASLPRALC
+567 DFAESLPRALC

-592 ARDYLSLVLSGI
+592 TRDYLSLVLSGI

-616 HRQVLTAV
+616 HRQVKLAID
-624 ELYADPNAREA
+624 LYADPAAREP

-648 RSSAG
+648 RAAEAG
-653 GSDHQ
+653 GDHQ

-674 LDLLEGLLDGRESI
+674 LDLLEALLDGTQTI

-693 DTELRWSFVQRL
+693 DTELRWAFVERL
-705 AAVGRFDEAEITSEY
+705 AAVGRFDEAEIAGEY

-740 TEEAKAEAWASVVES
+740 TAEAKAEAWASVIDS
-755 DKLPN
+755 GRLPN

-772 FGQREL
+772 TDQREL
-778 LAPYTEKYFAAVK
+778 LAPYTDKYFEVVK
-791 GVWDSRSHEMAQ
+791 GIWETRSHEIAQ
-803 QIAVGLYPSVQ
+803 QVAVGLYPAVQ
-814 VSADTLAKTD
+814 VSRDTLAKTD
-824 EWLASAE
+824 AWLSSAD
-831 PSAALR
+831 PNAALR
-837 RLISESRSGVERALR
+837 RLVSESRAGVERALR
-852 AQARHG
+852 AQAA
-858 GVGGDALRR
+858 DAA
-867 GKMALP
+867 GSA
-873 RARARKRRFRMEVSR
+873 E
-888 STGTAAPTGET
+888 
-899 TSPAAVARSGPRP
+899 
-912 HQGRGERRSLLA
+912 
-924 FRF
+924 

>member
-26 DLDLSGAVEGGT
+26 DLDLSGAQAGGT

-43 TVRFDSAESGVGSFI
+43 TVRFDVAEGDAESFI
-58 DLVAPAV
+58 DLVAPTV
-65 QEVVLNGD
+65 HEVTLNGD
-73 SLDPAE
+73 TLDAAGL
-79 VFKDSRIE
+79 FKDSRIA
-87 LAGILEGRNVL
+87 LPGLLKGRNIL

-113 HRFVDPVDQQAYLYT
+113 HRFVDPVDEQAYLYT

-172 KDDVWEFEPT
+172 KDDVWVFEPT
-182 PRISTYVTALILGPY
+182 PRISSYITALVVGPY

-223 FLDSDAIFEVT
+223 YLDSDAIFEVT

-282 SKVTDAAYEVRA
+282 SKVTDAAYELRA

-331 CQSYAPG
+331 CQAYHPQ

-365 HPIMAQ
+365 HPIMAE
-371 INDLD
+371 IRDLD

-402 EDEFFRG
+402 MDEFFAG
-409 VQAYFKAHAY
+409 VQAYFKRHAF
-419 GNTQLSDLLGALEET
+419 GNTRLSDLLGALEET

-451 INVLRPEIETDANGV
+451 INILRPQIETDADGV

-471 IRQEAPALPA
+471 VRQEAPALPA

-495 VGLYDLDDSAGGSG
+495 VGLYGLDDDSG
-509 KLVRGERIELDV
+509 KLVREERVELDI

-526 EVAELVGKRRPA
+526 AVPQLVGKRRPD
-538 VILLN
+538 VVLLN

-567 DFEASLPRALC
+567 DFESSLPRALC

-584 MTRDAELA
+584 MTRDGELPT
-592 ARDYLSLVLSGI
+592 RDYLSLVLSGI

-616 HRQVLTAV
+616 HRQVKLAID
-624 ELYADPNAREA
+624 LYAAPAARET

-648 RSSAG
+648 RSAAA

-674 LDLLEGLLDGRESI
+674 IDLLEALLDGGQTI

-693 DTELRWSFVQRL
+693 DTELRWAFVQRL
-705 AAVGRFDEAEITSEY
+705 VAVGTFDEADIAAEY
-720 ERDRTAAGERHAATA
+720 ERDKTAAGERHAATA

-740 TEEAKAEAWASVVES
+740 TPEAKAEAWASVVES
-755 DKLPN
+755 DELPN

-772 FGQREL
+772 TDQREL
-778 LAPYTEKYFAAVK
+778 LAPYTDRYFEVVK
-791 GVWDSRSHEMAQ
+791 GIWDSRSHEIAQ
-803 QIAVGLYPSVQ
+803 QIAIGLYPAVQ
-814 VSADTLAKTD
+814 VSRETLDKTD
-824 EWLASAE
+824 AWLASAE
-831 PSAALR
+831 PNAALR
-837 RLISESRSGVERALR
+837 RLVSESRAGVERALK
-852 AQARHG
+852 AQAA
-858 GVGGDALRR
+858 DAR
-867 GKMALP
+867 
-873 RARARKRRFRMEVSR
+873 
-888 STGTAAPTGET
+888 
-899 TSPAAVARSGPRP
+899 
-912 HQGRGERRSLLA
+912 
-924 FRF
+924 

>member
-15 AKLLTVDSYEI
+15 AQLLAVESYGIE
-26 DLDLSGAVEGGT
+26 LDLSGAQEGGT

-43 TVRFDSAESGVGSFI
+43 TVRFDVTAENGAESFI

-65 QEVVLNGD
+65 HEVTLNGD

-79 VFKDSRIE
+79 VFADSRIA
-87 LAGILEGRNVL
+87 LPGLLQGRNIL

-113 HRFVDPVDQQAYLYT
+113 HRFVDPVDDQAYLYT

-152 FTVKAPS
+152 FTVKAPE
-159 GWTVISNSPTPEP
+159 GWTVVSNSPTPEP
-172 KDDVWEFEPT
+172 QDNVWEFEPT
-182 PRISTYVTALILGPY
+182 PRISSYITALIVGPY

-223 FLDSDAIFEVT
+223 YLDSDAIFEVT

-246 YAYPFKK
+246 YAYPFEK

-282 SKVTDAAYEVRA
+282 SKVTDAAYETRG

-331 CQSYAPG
+331 CQAAHPE

-365 HPIMAQ
+365 HPIMAE

-419 GNTQLSDLLGALEET
+419 GNTRLSDLLGALETT
-434 SGRDLGT
+434 SGRDLKA
-441 WSQKWLQTAG
+441 WSKAWLETAG
-451 INVLRPEIETDANGV
+451 INVLRPEIETDSNGV
-466 ITSFA
+466 IASFS

-495 VGLYDLDDSAGGSG
+495 VGLYELDDDSG
-509 KLVRGERIELDV
+509 KLVRDERIELDV

-526 EVAELVGKRRPA
+526 AVPQLVGRRRPA

-567 DFEASLPRALC
+567 DFESSLPRALC

-584 MTRDAELA
+584 MTRDAQLA

-616 HRQVLTAV
+616 QRQVKLAID
-624 ELYADPNAREA
+624 LYADPAAREA
-635 LLTRWTDATLAHL
+635 LLARWTDATLAHL
-648 RSSAG
+648 RAAAP

-674 LDLLEGLLDGRESI
+674 LDVLDALLDGSQTV
-688 EGLAV
+688 EGLVV
-693 DTELRWSFVQRL
+693 DTELRWAFVQRL
-705 AAVGRFDEAEITSEY
+705 AAVGRFDEAEIAGEY

-740 TEEAKAEAWASVVES
+740 TEEAKAEAWASVVDS

-772 FGQREL
+772 TDQREV
-778 LAPYTEKYFAAVK
+778 LAPYADRYFEVVK
-791 GVWDSRSHEMAQ
+791 DIWQSRSHEMAQ
-803 QIAVGLYPSVQ
+803 QIAVGLYPTVQ
-814 VSADTLAKTD
+814 VSQETLDKTD
-824 EWLASAE
+824 AWLASAE

-837 RLISESRSGVERALR
+837 RLVSESRAGVERALR
-852 AQARHG
+852 AQRA
-858 GVGGDALRR
+858 DA
-867 GKMALP
+867 
-873 RARARKRRFRMEVSR
+873 
-888 STGTAAPTGET
+888 AAGE
-899 TSPAAVARSGPRP
+899 
-912 HQGRGERRSLLA
+912 
-924 FRF
+924 

>member
-15 AKLLTVDSYEI
+15 AKLLTVDSYEV
-26 DLDLSGAVEGGT
+26 DLDLSGAQSGGGT

-43 TVRFDSAESGVGSFI
+43 TVRFDVAEQGAESFI
-58 DLVAPAV
+58 DLVAPTV
-65 QEVVLNGD
+65 HEVTLNGD
-73 SLDPAE
+73 PLDPAE
-79 VFKDSRIE
+79 VFADSRIA
-87 LAGILEGRNVL
+87 LPGLLTGRNVL

-113 HRFVDPVDQQAYLYT
+113 HRFVDPVDEQAYLYT

-152 FTVKAPS
+152 FTVKAPT

-172 KDDVWEFEPT
+172 KDDIWVFAPT
-182 PRISTYVTALILGPY
+182 PRISTYITALIAGPY

-208 QSVPLGIYCRPSLAE
+208 RSVPLGIYCRPSLAE

-246 YAYPFKK
+246 YAYPFEK

-282 SKVTDAAYEVRA
+282 SKVTDAAYEMRA

-331 CQSYAPG
+331 CQAHAAD
-338 SRWPHSWTTF
+338 SRWPHAWTTF

-365 HPIMAQ
+365 HPIMAE
-371 INDLD
+371 IRDLD

-402 EDEFFRG
+402 MDEFFTG
-409 VQAYFKAHAY
+409 VQAYFKRHAY
-419 GNTQLSDLLGALEET
+419 GNTRLSDLLGALEET
-434 SGRDLGT
+434 SGRDLKT
-441 WSQKWLQTAG
+441 WSKKWLETAG
-451 INVLRPEIETDANGV
+451 INLLRPEIETDADGV

-471 IRQEAPALPA
+471 IRQEAPALPV
-481 GAKGEPTL
+481 GAKGDPTL

-495 VGLYDLDDSAGGSG
+495 VGLYDMDEASG
-509 KLVRGERIELDV
+509 KLVRDDRIELDV

-526 EVAELVGKRRPA
+526 AVPQLAGRRRPA
-538 VILLN
+538 VVLLN

-551 VRLDEQ
+551 VRLDEA
-557 SLAFVTEHLG
+557 SLAFVTDHLG
-567 DFEASLPRALC
+567 DFVSSLPRALC

-592 ARDYLSLVLSGI
+592 TRDYLSLVLSGI

-616 HRQVLTAV
+616 QRQVKLAI
-624 ELYADPNAREA
+624 EMYADPAAREA

-648 RSSAG
+648 RSAAA

-658 LAWARAFA
+658 LAWARAFV

-674 LDLLEGLLDGRESI
+674 LDLLESLLDGTHTV

-693 DTELRWSFVQRL
+693 DTDLRWAFVERL
-705 AAVGRFDEAEITSEY
+705 AAVGRFDEAEIAGEY

-740 TEEAKAEAWASVVES
+740 TPEAKAEAWASVIES

-772 FGQREL
+772 SDQREL
-778 LAPYTEKYFAAVK
+778 LAPYTERYFEVVK
-791 GVWDSRSHEMAQ
+791 DIWASRSHEIAQ
-803 QIAVGLYPSVQ
+803 QIALGFYPSIQ
-814 VSADTLAKTD
+814 VSEETLRSTD
-824 EWLASAE
+824 AWLAAAE
-831 PSAALR
+831 PGAALR
-837 RLISESRSGVERALR
+837 RLVSESRAGVQRALN
-852 AQARHG
+852 AQAA
-858 GVGGDALRR
+858 DA
-867 GKMALP
+867 A
-873 RARARKRRFRMEVSR
+873 AA
-888 STGTAAPTGET
+888 TA
-899 TSPAAVARSGPRP
+899 
-912 HQGRGERRSLLA
+912 
-924 FRF
+924 

>member
-1 MPGTNLTREEAQQR
+1 VPGTNLTREEAQAR
-15 AKLLTVDSYEI
+15 AKLLTVDSYEVE
-26 DLDLSGAVEGGT
+26 LDLSGAQEGGT

-43 TVRFDSAESGVGSFI
+43 TVRFDSAETGAESFI
-58 DLVAPAV
+58 DLVAPTLH
-65 QEVVLNGD
+65 EVTLNGD
-73 SLDPAE
+73 ALDPDE
-79 VFKDSRIE
+79 VFKDSRIALPGL
-87 LAGILEGRNVL
+87 LAGRNVL
-98 RVVADCAYTN
+98 RVVADAAYTN

-152 FTVKAPS
+152 FTVTAPS

-172 KDDVWEFEPT
+172 KDDVWRFEPT
-182 PRISTYVTALILGPY
+182 PRISTYITALVVGPY
-197 HSVHSVYEKDG
+197 HSVHSVYEADG
-208 QSVPLGIYCRPSLAE
+208 QTVPLGIYCRPSLAE

-234 RQGFE
+234 RQGFS

-331 CQSYAPG
+331 CQAYAPG

-365 HPIMAQ
+365 HPIMAE
-371 INDLD
+371 IRDLD

-402 EDEFFRG
+402 MDAFFAG
-409 VQAYFKAHAY
+409 VQAYFKQHAY
-419 GNTQLSDLLGALEET
+419 GNTRLSDLLGALEET
-434 SGRDLGT
+434 SGRDLKA
-441 WSQKWLQTAG
+441 WSKSWLETAG
-451 INVLRPEIETDANGV
+451 INILRPEIETDADGV

-495 VGLYDLDDSAGGSG
+495 VGLYDLDEASG
-509 KLVRGERIELDV
+509 KLLRDDEDGRIELDV

-526 EVAELVGKRRPA
+526 AVPQLVGRRRPA

-543 DDDLSYAK
+543 DDDLSYSK
-551 VRLDEQ
+551 VRLDDA

-592 ARDYLSLVLSGI
+592 TRDYLSLVLSGI

-616 HRQVLTAV
+616 QRQVKLAID
-624 ELYADPNAREA
+624 LYADPAAREA

-648 RSSAG
+648 RAAEA

-666 ATARTPEQ
+666 ASARTPEQ
-674 LDLLEGLLDGRESI
+674 LDLLDALLEGTQTV

-705 AAVGRFDEAEITSEY
+705 AAVGRFDEDQIAGEY
-720 ERDRTAAGERHAATA
+720 ERDKTAAGERHAATA

-740 TEEAKAEAWASVVES
+740 TPEAKAEAWASVIES

-772 FGQREL
+772 TDQREL
-778 LAPYTEKYFAAVK
+778 LEPYTDKYFAVVK
-791 GVWDSRSHEMAQ
+791 DAWDSRSHEIAQ
-803 QIAVGLYPSVQ
+803 QIAIGFYPAIQ
-814 VSADTLAKTD
+814 VSQETLAKTD
-824 EWLASAE
+824 AWLASAE
-831 PSAALR
+831 PNAALR
-837 RLISESRSGVERALR
+837 RLVSESRSGIERALR
-852 AQARHG
+852 AQAA
-858 GVGGDALRR
+858 DA
-867 GKMALP
+867 
-873 RARARKRRFRMEVSR
+873 
-888 STGTAAPTGET
+888 TAE
-899 TSPAAVARSGPRP
+899 
-912 HQGRGERRSLLA
+912 
-924 FRF
+924 

>member
-1 MPGTNLTREEAQQR
+1 VPGTNLTREEAQQR

-26 DLDLSGAVEGGT
+26 DLDLSGAQEGGT

-43 TVRFDSAESGVGSFI
+43 TVRFDVAESGAASFI
-58 DLVAPAV
+58 DLVAPTV
-65 QEVVLNGD
+65 HEVTLNGD
-73 SLDPAE
+73 ALDAAE
-79 VFKDSRIE
+79 VFKDSRIA
-87 LAGILEGRNVL
+87 LPGLLEGRNVL

-137 VFASFEQPDLKATFQ
+137 VFASFEQPDLKATFR
-152 FTVKAPS
+152 FTVKAPT

-172 KDDVWEFEPT
+172 KDDTWAFEPT
-182 PRISTYVTALILGPY
+182 PRISSYITALIVGPY

-282 SKVTDAAYEVRA
+282 SKVTDASYELRA

-331 CQSYAPG
+331 CQAYYPE

-365 HPIMAQ
+365 HPIMAE

-402 EDEFFRG
+402 MDEFFAG
-409 VQAYFKAHAY
+409 VQAYFKRHAY
-419 GNTQLSDLLGALEET
+419 GNTRLSDLLGALEET

-441 WSQKWLQTAG
+441 WSEKWLQTAG
-451 INVLRPEIETDANGV
+451 INILRPEVETDADGV

-471 IRQEAPALPA
+471 IRQEAPALPT

-495 VGLYDLDDSAGGSG
+495 VGFYELDDNSG
-509 KLVRGERIELDV
+509 KLVRDERLELDV

-526 EVAELVGKRRPA
+526 AVPQLVGKRRPA
-538 VILLN
+538 VVLLN

-567 DFEASLPRALC
+567 DFESSLPRALC

-592 ARDYLSLVLSGI
+592 TRDYLSLVLSGI

-616 HRQVLTAV
+616 HRQVKLAID
-624 ELYADPNAREA
+624 LYADPAAREA

-648 RSSAG
+648 RAAAPA
-653 GSDHQ
+653 SDHQ

-674 LDLLEGLLDGRESI
+674 LDLLDALLDGTQTI

-693 DTELRWSFVQRL
+693 DTELRWAFVQRL
-705 AAVGRFDEAEITSEY
+705 AVVGRYDETEIAGEY
-720 ERDRTAAGERHAATA
+720 ERDKTAAGERHAASA

-740 TEEAKAEAWASVVES
+740 TAEAKAEVWASVVES

-772 FGQREL
+772 TDQREL
-778 LAPYTEKYFAAVK
+778 LAPYTDQYFEVVK
-791 GVWDSRSHEMAQ
+791 GVWDSRSHEIAQ
-803 QIAVGLYPSVQ
+803 QIAIGLYPAVQ
-814 VSADTLAKTD
+814 VSQETLDKTD
-824 EWLASAE
+824 AWLASAE

-837 RLISESRSGVERALR
+837 RLVSESRSGVERALK
-852 AQARHG
+852 AQAA
-858 GVGGDALRR
+858 DA
-867 GKMALP
+867 
-873 RARARKRRFRMEVSR
+873 
-888 STGTAAPTGET
+888 AA
-899 TSPAAVARSGPRP
+899 
-912 HQGRGERRSLLA
+912 
-924 FRF
+924 

>member
-26 DLDLSGAVEGGT
+26 DLDLSGAQEGGT

-43 TVRFDSAESGVGSFI
+43 TVRFDSAETGAESFI
-58 DLVAPAV
+58 DLVAPTV
-65 QEVVLNGD
+65 HEVTLNGD
-73 SLDPAE
+73 QLPVAE
-79 VFKDSRIE
+79 VFKDSRIA
-87 LAGILEGRNVL
+87 LPGLLEGRNVL
-98 RVVADCAYTN
+98 RVVADAAYTN

-113 HRFVDPVDQQAYLYT
+113 HRFVDPVDEQAYLYT

-152 FTVKAPS
+152 FTVKAPT
-159 GWTVISNSPTPEP
+159 GWTVVSNSPTPEP
-172 KDDVWEFEPT
+172 KDDVWTFEPT
-182 PRISTYVTALILGPY
+182 PRISSYITALIVGPY

-246 YAYPFKK
+246 YAYPFAK

-331 CQSYAPG
+331 CQAYAPN

-365 HPIMAQ
+365 HPIMAE
-371 INDLD
+371 IRDLD

-402 EDEFFRG
+402 MDEFFRG
-409 VQAYFKAHAY
+409 VQAYFKAHAF
-419 GNTQLSDLLGALEET
+419 GNTRLSDLLGALEET
-434 SGRDLGT
+434 SGRDLTT

-451 INVLRPEIETDANGV
+451 INILRPEVTTDANGV

-471 IRQEAPALPA
+471 IRQEAPALPT

-495 VGLYDLDDSAGGSG
+495 VGLYDLDDDSG
-509 KLVRGERIELDV
+509 KLVRDDRIELDV
-521 DGELT
+521 DGDLTAVPELI
-526 EVAELVGKRRPA
+526 GKRRPA
-538 VILLN
+538 VFLLN

-551 VRLDEQ
+551 VRLDED

-567 DFEASLPRALC
+567 DFESSLPRALC

-592 ARDYLSLVLSGI
+592 TRDYLSLVLSGI

-616 HRQVLTAV
+616 HRQVKLAI
-624 ELYADPNAREA
+624 ELYADPTAREA
-635 LLTRWTDATLAHL
+635 LLNRWTDATLAHL
-648 RSSAG
+648 HSAAPA
-653 GSDHQ
+653 SDHQ

-674 LDLLEGLLDGRESI
+674 LDLLESLLEGRETI

-693 DTELRWSFVQRL
+693 DTELRWAFVQRL
-705 AAVGRFDEAEITSEY
+705 AAVGRFDEAEIAAEY

-760 AVQEAV
+760 ALQEAV

-772 FGQREL
+772 TGQREL
-778 LAPYTEKYFAAVK
+778 LAPYTDKFFEVVK
-791 GVWDSRSHEMAQ
+791 DIWDSRSHEIAQ
-803 QIAVGLYPSVQ
+803 QIAIGLYPAVQ

-824 EWLASAE
+824 AWLASAE

-837 RLISESRSGVERALR
+837 RLISESRSGVERALK
-852 AQARHG
+852 AQAA
-858 GVGGDALRR
+858 DA
-867 GKMALP
+867 
-873 RARARKRRFRMEVSR
+873 
-888 STGTAAPTGET
+888 AA
-899 TSPAAVARSGPRP
+899 
-912 HQGRGERRSLLA
+912 
-924 FRF
+924 

>member
-1 MPGTNLTREEAQQR
+1 MPGTNLTREEAQRR
-15 AKLLTVDSYEI
+15 AQLLTVESYEI
-26 DLDLSGAVEGGT
+26 ELDLSGAQEGGT

-43 TVRFDSAESGVGSFI
+43 TVRFDVTDENGAESFI

-65 QEVVLNGD
+65 HEVTLNGD

-79 VFKDSRIE
+79 VFADSRIA
-87 LAGILEGRNVL
+87 LPGLLRGRNIL

-113 HRFVDPVDQQAYLYT
+113 HRFVDPVDDQAYLYT

-152 FTVKAPS
+152 FTVTAPD

-172 KDDVWEFEPT
+172 QDNVWVFEPT
-182 PRISTYVTALILGPY
+182 PRISTYITALIVGPY

-223 FLDSDAIFEVT
+223 YLDSDAIFEVT

-246 YAYPFKK
+246 YAYPFEK

-331 CQSYAPG
+331 CQAAHPE

-365 HPIMAQ
+365 HPIMAE

-409 VQAYFKAHAY
+409 VQAYFKAHAF
-419 GNTQLSDLLGALEET
+419 GNTRLSDLLGALEET
-434 SGRDLGT
+434 SGRDLKS
-441 WSQKWLQTAG
+441 WSKAWLETAG
-451 INVLRPEIETDANGV
+451 INVLRPEIETDSDGV
-466 ITSFA
+466 VTSFA

-495 VGLYDLDDSAGGSG
+495 VGLYDLDEASG
-509 KLVRGERIELDV
+509 KLVRRERIELDV
-521 DGELT
+521 DGESTAVPQL
-526 EVAELVGKRRPA
+526 AGQPRPA

-567 DFEASLPRALC
+567 DFESSLPRALC

-616 HRQVLTAV
+616 QRQVKLAID
-624 ELYADPNAREA
+624 LYADPAAREA
-635 LLTRWTDATLAHL
+635 LLARWTDATLAHL
-648 RSSAG
+648 RAAAPA
-653 GSDHQ
+653 SDHQ

-674 LDLLEGLLDGRESI
+674 LDLLDALLDGSQTI

-693 DTELRWSFVQRL
+693 DTELRWAFVQRL
-705 AAVGRFDEAEITSEY
+705 AAVGRFDEAEIAGEY
-720 ERDRTAAGERHAATA
+720 ERDRTAAGERHATTA

-740 TEEAKAEAWASVVES
+740 TAEAKAEAWASVVES

-766 IGGFVQ
+766 IAGFVQ
-772 FGQREL
+772 TDQREV
-778 LAPYTEKYFAAVK
+778 LAPYAEQYFEVVK
-791 GVWDSRSHEMAQ
+791 DIWESRSHEMAQ
-803 QIAVGLYPSVQ
+803 QIAVGLYPTVQ
-814 VSADTLAKTD
+814 VSQETLDRTD
-824 EWLASAE
+824 AWLASAE
-831 PSAALR
+831 PTAALR
-837 RLISESRSGVERALR
+837 RLVSESRAGVERALR
-852 AQARHG
+852 AQRADAAAA
-858 GVGGDALRR
+858 GV
-867 GKMALP
+867 
-873 RARARKRRFRMEVSR
+873 
-888 STGTAAPTGET
+888 
-899 TSPAAVARSGPRP
+899 
-912 HQGRGERRSLLA
+912 
-924 FRF
+924 

>member
-1 MPGTNLTREEAQQR
+1 MPGTNLTREEAQRR
-15 AKLLTVDSYEI
+15 ARLLTVDAYEI
-26 DLDLSGAVEGGT
+26 DLDLSGAPEGGT
-38 YRSVT
+38 FRSVT
-43 TVRFDSAESGVGSFI
+43 TVRFDSAEAGAETFI

-65 QEVVLNGD
+65 HEVVLNGA
-73 SLDPAE
+73 SLEPAT
-79 VFKDSRIE
+79 VFADSRIA
-87 LAGILEGRNVL
+87 LPGLVAGRNEL

-113 HRFVDPVDQQAYLYT
+113 HRFVDPVDDQVYLYT

-137 VFASFEQPDLKATFQ
+137 VFASFEQPDLKATFR
-152 FTVKAPS
+152 FTVRAPE
-159 GWTVISNSPTPEP
+159 GWQVISNSPTPEP
-172 KDDVWEFEPT
+172 ESGVWHFEPT
-182 PRISTYVTALILGPY
+182 PRISTYITALIAGPY
-197 HSVHSVYEKDG
+197 HAVHSSYEKAG
-208 QSVPLGIYCRPSLAE
+208 RSVPLGIYCRPSLAE
-223 FLDSDAIFEVT
+223 FLDADAIFEVT

-239 WFQEKFD
+239 WFEEKFD
-246 YAYPFKK
+246 HPYPFAK

-331 CQSYAPG
+331 CQADAPG

-365 HPIMAQ
+365 HPIMAD
-371 INDLD
+371 IRDLD

-402 EDEFFRG
+402 QDEFFRG
-409 VQAYFKAHAY
+409 VQTYFKRHAF
-419 GNTQLSDLLGALEET
+419 GNTRLSDLLGALEET
-434 SGRDLGT
+434 SGRDLKT
-441 WSQKWLQTAG
+441 WSAKWLETAG
-451 INVLRPEIETDANGV
+451 INVLRPEIVTDSSGV
-466 ITSFA
+466 ITAFA
-471 IRQEAPALPA
+471 VRQEAPALPA
-481 GAKGEPTL
+481 GAKGEPVL

-495 VGLYDLDDSAGGSG
+495 IGLYDHQEGA
-509 KLVRGERIELDV
+509 LVRTRRIELDV

-526 EVAELVGKRRPA
+526 EVPELVGAKRPA
-538 VILLN
+538 VVLLN

-557 SLAFVTEHLG
+557 SLWTVQRHLATFTE
-567 DFEASLPRALC
+567 SLPRALC

-584 MTRDAELA
+584 MTRDGELA
-592 ARDYLSLVLSGI
+592 TRDYLELVLSGI
-604 GKESDIGVVQSL
+604 THESDIGVVQSL
-616 HRQVLTAV
+616 HRQVKLALD
-624 ELYADPNAREA
+624 LYAAPEWREA
-635 LLTRWTDATLAHL
+635 GLARWTEAALEQLRAATP
-648 RSSAG
+648 

-666 ATARTPEQ
+666 ATARTDEQ
-674 LDLLEGLLDGRESI
+674 LDLLAALLDGSESI

-693 DTELRWSFVQRL
+693 DTELRWAFLERL
-705 AAVGRFDEAEITSEY
+705 AATGRAGEEEIAAEY

-740 TEEAKAEAWASVVES
+740 TAEAKAAAWASVVES

-772 FGQREL
+772 TDQREL
-778 LAPYTEKYFAAVK
+778 LAPYAEKFFAVVK
-791 GVWDSRSHEMAQ
+791 DVWDSRSHEMAQ
-803 QIAVGLYPSVQ
+803 QIAVGLYPSLQ
-814 VSADTLAKTD
+814 VAPETLEATD
-824 EWLASAE
+824 AWLSSAE
-831 PSAALR
+831 PNAALR
-837 RLISESRSGVERALR
+837 RLVSESRAGVERALR
-852 AQARHG
+852 ARAADAAAG
-858 GVGGDALRR
+858 G
-867 GKMALP
+867 
-873 RARARKRRFRMEVSR
+873 
-888 STGTAAPTGET
+888 
-899 TSPAAVARSGPRP
+899 TSA
-912 HQGRGERRSLLA
+912 
-924 FRF
+924 

>member
-26 DLDLSGAVEGGT
+26 DLDLSGAQEGGT

-43 TVRFDSAESGVGSFI
+43 TVRFDVAEDRAESFI
-58 DLVAPAV
+58 DLIAPAV
-65 QEVVLNGD
+65 HEVTLNGD
-73 SLDPAE
+73 ALEPAE
-79 VFKDSRIE
+79 VFKDSRIA
-87 LAGILEGRNVL
+87 LPGLLQGRNVL

-113 HRFVDPVDQQAYLYT
+113 HRFVDPVDDQAYLYT

-152 FTVKAPS
+152 FTVKAPE
-159 GWTVISNSPTPEP
+159 GWTVVSNSPTPEP
-172 KDDVWEFEPT
+172 QDNVWVFEPT
-182 PRISTYVTALILGPY
+182 PRISTYITALIVGPY
-197 HSVHSVYEKDG
+197 HSVHSTYEKDG

-223 FLDSDAIFEVT
+223 FLDADAIFEVT
-234 RQGFE
+234 RQGFD

-246 YAYPFKK
+246 YAYPFAK

-331 CQSYAPG
+331 CQAHAPG

-365 HPIMAQ
+365 HPIMAD

-402 EDEFFRG
+402 MDEFFRG
-409 VQAYFKAHAY
+409 VQAYFKRHAF
-419 GNTQLSDLLGALEET
+419 GNTRLSDLLGALEET
-434 SGRDLGT
+434 SGRDLKT
-441 WSQKWLQTAG
+441 WSKKWLETAG
-451 INVLRPEIETDANGV
+451 INILRPRIETDADGV

-471 IRQEAPALPA
+471 VRQEAPALPA
-481 GAKGEPTL
+481 GAKGEPVL

-495 VGLYDLDDSAGGSG
+495 IGLYDLDEASG
-509 KLVRGERIELDV
+509 KLVRAEDGRIELDV

-526 EVAELVGKRRPA
+526 AVPQLAGRRRPA
-538 VILLN
+538 VVLLN

-567 DFEASLPRALC
+567 DFASSLPRALC

-584 MTRDAELA
+584 MTRDGELA
-592 ARDYLSLVLSGI
+592 TRDYLSLVLSGI

-616 HRQVLTAV
+616 HRQVKLAID
-624 ELYADPNAREA
+624 LYADPAARDA

-648 RSSAG
+648 RAAEA

-674 LDLLEGLLDGRESI
+674 LDLLNALLEGTQTI

-693 DTELRWSFVQRL
+693 DTELRWAFVQRL
-705 AAVGRFDEAEITSEY
+705 AAVGRFDEAEIAGEY

-740 TEEAKAEAWASVVES
+740 TEEAKAEAWASVVDS

-766 IGGFVQ
+766 IAGFVQ
-772 FGQREL
+772 TDQREL
-778 LAPYTEKYFAAVK
+778 LAPYTERYFEVLKDIWA
-791 GVWDSRSHEMAQ
+791 SRSHEMAQ
-803 QIAVGLYPSVQ
+803 QIAVGLYPAVQ
-814 VSADTLAKTD
+814 VEEDTLRRTD
-824 EWLASAE
+824 EWLASAA
-831 PSAALR
+831 PNAALR
-837 RLISESRSGVERALR
+837 RLVSESRAGVERSLK
-852 AQARHG
+852 AQAA
-858 GVGGDALRR
+858 DA
-867 GKMALP
+867 
-873 RARARKRRFRMEVSR
+873 
-888 STGTAAPTGET
+888 AAK
-899 TSPAAVARSGPRP
+899 
-912 HQGRGERRSLLA
+912 
-924 FRF
+924 

>member
-15 AKLLTVDSYEI
+15 AKLLTVDSYEV
-26 DLDLSGAVEGGT
+26 DLDLSGAQEGGT

-43 TVRFDSAESGVGSFI
+43 TVRFDVSADADRTESFI
-58 DLVAPAV
+58 DLVAPTV
-65 QEVVLNGD
+65 HEVTLNGD
-73 SLDPAE
+73 ALDPAE
-79 VFKDSRIE
+79 VFADSRIA
-87 LAGILEGRNVL
+87 LPGLLPGRNVL
-98 RVVADCAYTN
+98 RVSADCAYTN

-113 HRFVDPVDQQAYLYT
+113 HRFVDPVDDQAYLYT

-137 VFASFEQPDLKATFQ
+137 VFASFEQPDLKATFR
-152 FTVKAPS
+152 FTVKAPD
-159 GWTVISNSPTPEP
+159 GWTVVSNSPTPEP
-172 KDDVWEFEPT
+172 RDNVWEFEPT
-182 PRISTYVTALILGPY
+182 PRISTYITALIVGPY

-223 FLDSDAIFEVT
+223 YLDADAIFDVT

-246 YAYPFKK
+246 YAYPFGK

-294 ETILHELAHMW
+294 STILHELAHMW

-321 ESFATYTSIA
+321 ESFATYAEAA
-331 CQSYAPG
+331 CQADAPG
-338 SRWPHSWTTF
+338 SKWPHSWTTF

-365 HPIMAQ
+365 HPIMAD
-371 INDLD
+371 IRDLD

-402 EDEFFRG
+402 KDAFFSG
-409 VQAYFKAHAY
+409 VQAYFKRHAY
-419 GNTQLSDLLGALEET
+419 GNTRLSDLLGALEET
-434 SGRDLGT
+434 SGRDLST
-441 WSQKWLQTAG
+441 WSKKWLETAG
-451 INVLRPEIETDANGV
+451 INVLRPEIETDGADGTGT

-481 GAKGEPTL
+481 GAKGESTL

-495 VGLYDLDDSAGGSG
+495 VGLYDLDAASG
-509 KLVRGERIELDV
+509 KLVRVDRVELDV

-526 EVAELVGKRRPA
+526 AVPQLVGKARPA
-538 VILLN
+538 VVLLN

-551 VRLDEQ
+551 VRLDER

-592 ARDYLSLVLSGI
+592 TRDYLSLVLSGI

-616 HRQVLTAV
+616 HRQVKLAID
-624 ELYADPNAREA
+624 LYAAPNTREA
-635 LLTRWTDATLAHL
+635 LLNRWTEATLAHL
-648 RSSAG
+648 RAAEA

-666 ATARTPEQ
+666 ATARKPEQ
-674 LDLLEGLLDGRESI
+674 LDLLDSLLDGTQTVD
-688 EGLAV
+688 GLAV
-693 DTELRWSFVQRL
+693 DTELRWAFVERL
-705 AAVGRFDEAEITSEY
+705 AAVGRYDETEIAGEY
-720 ERDRTAAGERHAATA
+720 ERDKTAAGERHAATA

-766 IGGFVQ
+766 IAGFVQ
-772 FGQREL
+772 TDQREL
-778 LAPYTEKYFAAVK
+778 LAPYTDRYFEALAD
-791 GVWDSRSHEMAQ
+791 VWASRSHEMAQ
-803 QIAVGLYPSVQ
+803 QIVVGLYPSIQ
-814 VSADTLAKTD
+814 VSEETLAKTD
-824 EWLASAE
+824 AWLASAE
-831 PSAALR
+831 PNAALR
-837 RLISESRSGVERALR
+837 RLVSESRAGVERALR
-852 AQARHG
+852 AQAA
-858 GVGGDALRR
+858 DA
-867 GKMALP
+867 
-873 RARARKRRFRMEVSR
+873 
-888 STGTAAPTGET
+888 AAE
-899 TSPAAVARSGPRP
+899 
-912 HQGRGERRSLLA
+912 
-924 FRF
+924 

>member
-1 MPGTNLTREEAQQR
+1 MPGTNLTRDEAQQR
-15 AKLLTVDSYEI
+15 AALLSVDSYEI
-26 DLDLSGAVEGGT
+26 DLDLSGAQEGGT

-43 TVRFDSAESGVGSFI
+43 TVRFDVVENGAASFI
-58 DLVAPAV
+58 DLVAPTV
-65 QEVVLNGD
+65 HEVTLNGD
-73 SLDPAE
+73 ALDPAE
-79 VFKDSRIE
+79 VFTDSRIA
-87 LAGILEGRNVL
+87 LPGLLQGRNIL
-98 RVVADCAYTN
+98 RVVADAAYTN

-113 HRFVDPVDQQAYLYT
+113 HRFVDPVDDQAYLYT

-152 FTVKAPS
+152 FTVKAPT

-172 KDDVWEFEPT
+172 RDDVWVFEPT
-182 PRISTYVTALILGPY
+182 PRISTYITALIVGPY

-223 FLDSDAIFEVT
+223 HLDSDAIFEVT
-234 RQGFE
+234 RQGFD

-331 CQSYAPG
+331 CQADAPG

-365 HPIMAQ
+365 HPIMAE
-371 INDLD
+371 IRDLD

-402 EDEFFRG
+402 QDEFFRG

-419 GNTQLSDLLGALEET
+419 GNTRLSDLLGSLEET
-434 SGRDLGT
+434 SGRDLKA
-441 WSQKWLQTAG
+441 WSKSWLETAG
-451 INVLRPEIETDANGV
+451 INVLRPEIRTDEHGV
-466 ITSFA
+466 VTSFA

-495 VGLYDLDDSAGGSG
+495 VGLYELDETNG
-509 KLVRGERIELDV
+509 KLIRDVGVPPAEGWGRIELDV

-526 EVAELVGKRRPA
+526 AVPQLVGRRRPA
-538 VILLN
+538 VVLLN

-592 ARDYLSLVLSGI
+592 TRDYLSLVLSGI

-616 HRQVLTAV
+616 HRQVKLAI
-624 ELYADPNAREA
+624 ELYADPATREA

-648 RSSAG
+648 RAAEAA
-653 GSDHQ
+653 SDHQ

-674 LDLLEGLLDGRESI
+674 LDLLEALLEGTQTI

-705 AAVGRFDEAEITSEY
+705 AAVGRYDEAEIAGEY

-735 RAARP
+735 RASRP
-740 TEEAKAEAWASVVES
+740 TPEAKAEAWSQVIES

-760 AVQEAV
+760 ALQEAV

-772 FGQREL
+772 TDQRDL
-778 LAPYTEKYFAAVK
+778 LAAYTDRYFEVVK
-791 GVWDSRSHEMAQ
+791 EIWESRSHEIAQ
-803 QIAVGLYPSVQ
+803 QIAVGLYPTVQ
-814 VSADTLAKTD
+814 VSADTLHRTD
-824 EWLASAE
+824 TWLNTAE
-831 PSAALR
+831 PNAALR
-837 RLISESRSGVERALR
+837 RLVSESRSGVERALR
-852 AQARHG
+852 AQAA
-858 GVGGDALRR
+858 DA
-867 GKMALP
+867 A
-873 RARARKRRFRMEVSR
+873 A
-888 STGTAAPTGET
+888 TTA
-899 TSPAAVARSGPRP
+899 
-912 HQGRGERRSLLA
+912 
-924 FRF
+924 

>member
-15 AKLLTVDSYEI
+15 AELLTVDSYEI
-26 DLDLSGAVEGGT
+26 DLDLSGAQEGGT

-43 TVRFDSAESGVGSFI
+43 TVRFDVARGGAETFI
-58 DLVAPAV
+58 DLVAPTV
-65 QEVVLNGD
+65 HEVTLNGD
-73 SLDPAE
+73 ALDPAE
-79 VFKDSRIE
+79 VFEDSRIA
-87 LAGILEGRNVL
+87 LPGLLEGRNEL

-113 HRFVDPVDQQAYLYT
+113 HRFVDPVDEQAYLYT

-152 FTVKAPS
+152 FTVKAPE

-172 KDDVWEFEPT
+172 KDHVWVFEPT
-182 PRISTYVTALILGPY
+182 PRISSYITALIVGPY

-234 RQGFE
+234 RQGFD

-246 YAYPFKK
+246 YQYPFQK

-321 ESFATYTSIA
+321 ESFATFTSIA
-331 CQSYAPG
+331 CQASAPG
-338 SRWPHSWTTF
+338 SRWPHAWTTF

-365 HPIMAQ
+365 HPIMAE
-371 INDLD
+371 IRDLD

-402 EDEFFRG
+402 EDEFFKG
-409 VQAYFKAHAY
+409 VQAYFKRHAY
-419 GNTQLSDLLGALEET
+419 GNTRLSDLLGALEET
-434 SGRDLGT
+434 SGRDLKT
-441 WSQKWLQTAG
+441 WSRMWLETAG
-451 INVLRPEIETDANGV
+451 INVLRPEVTTDADGV

-471 IRQEAPALPA
+471 VRQEAPALPA
-481 GAKGEPTL
+481 GAKGEPVL

-495 VGLYDLDDSAGGSG
+495 IGFYDLDEASG
-509 KLVRGERIELDV
+509 KLVRTERLELDV

-526 EVAELVGKRRPA
+526 AVPQLVGDRRPA

-551 VRLDEQ
+551 VRLDEE
-557 SLAFVTEHLG
+557 SLKVVTEHLG
-567 DFEASLPRALC
+567 DFKASLPRALC

-584 MTRDAELA
+584 MTRDAELP

-616 HRQVLTAV
+616 QRQVKLAID
-624 ELYADPNAREA
+624 LYADPAAREA

-648 RSSAG
+648 RAAEPG
-653 GSDHQ
+653 GDHQ

-674 LDLLEGLLDGRESI
+674 LDLLEALLDGSHTV

-693 DTELRWSFVQRL
+693 DTELRWAFVERL
-705 AAVGRFDEAEITSEY
+705 AAVGRFDEAEIAGEY
-720 ERDRTAAGERHAATA
+720 ERDKTAAGERHAATA

-740 TEEAKAEAWASVVES
+740 TPEAKAEAWASVIDS

-766 IGGFVQ
+766 ISGFVQ
-772 FGQREL
+772 TDQREL
-778 LAPYTEKYFAAVK
+778 IAPYTDRYFEVVK
-791 GVWDSRSHEMAQ
+791 DIWDARSHEIAQ
-803 QIAVGLYPSVQ
+803 QIAIGLYPSVQ
-814 VSADTLAKTD
+814 VSEETLAKTD
-824 EWLASAE
+824 TWLSAAE
-831 PSAALR
+831 PNAALR
-837 RLISESRSGVERALR
+837 RLVSESRAGIERALK
-852 AQARHG
+852 AQAA
-858 GVGGDALRR
+858 DA
-867 GKMALP
+867 
-873 RARARKRRFRMEVSR
+873 
-888 STGTAAPTGET
+888 AAAGE
-899 TSPAAVARSGPRP
+899 
-912 HQGRGERRSLLA
+912 
-924 FRF
+924 

>member
-26 DLDLSGAVEGGT
+26 DLDLSGAQEGGT

-43 TVRFDSAESGVGSFI
+43 TVRFEVAADGVENGTAESFI
-58 DLVAPAV
+58 DLVAPTV
-65 QEVVLNGD
+65 HEVTLNGD
-73 SLDPAE
+73 ALDPAE
-79 VFKDSRIE
+79 LFQDSRIA
-87 LAGILEGRNVL
+87 LPGLLPGRNVL
-98 RVVADCAYTN
+98 RVAADCAYTN

-152 FTVKAPS
+152 FTVKAPD
-159 GWTVISNSPTPEP
+159 GWTVVSNSPTPEP
-172 KDDVWEFEPT
+172 KDNVWEFAPT
-182 PRISTYVTALILGPY
+182 PRISSYITALIVGPY

-239 WFQEKFD
+239 WFQERFD
-246 YAYPFKK
+246 YAYPFEK

-282 SKVTDAAYEVRA
+282 SKVTDAAYELRA

-331 CQSYAPG
+331 CQAAHPE

-365 HPIMAQ
+365 HPIMAE
-371 INDLD
+371 INDLE

-409 VQAYFKAHAY
+409 VQAYFKAHAF
-419 GNTQLSDLLGALEET
+419 GNTRLSDLLGALEET
-434 SGRDLGT
+434 SGRDLKT
-441 WSQKWLQTAG
+441 WSKQWLQTAG
-451 INVLRPEIETDANGV
+451 INVLRPEIETDENGV
-466 ITSFA
+466 VTSFA

-481 GAKGEPTL
+481 GAKGAPTL

-495 VGLYDLDDSAGGSG
+495 VGLYNLDDDSG
-509 KLVRGERIELDV
+509 KLVRDERIELDV

-526 EVAELVGKRRPA
+526 AVPQLAGKRRA
-538 VILLN
+538 DVILLN

-551 VRLDEQ
+551 VRLDEK
-557 SLAFVTEHLG
+557 SLTFVTEHLG
-567 DFEASLPRALC
+567 DFESSLPRALC

-584 MTRDAELA
+584 MTRDAELPT
-592 ARDYLSLVLSGI
+592 RDYLSLVLSGI

-616 HRQVLTAV
+616 HRQVKLAID
-624 ELYADPNAREA
+624 LYADPSAREA

-648 RSSAG
+648 RAAAP

-674 LDLLEGLLDGRESI
+674 LDLLDALLEGTQTI
-688 EGLAV
+688 EGLVV
-693 DTELRWSFVQRL
+693 DTELRWAFVERL
-705 AAVGRFDEAEITSEY
+705 AAVGRFDEAEIAGEY
-720 ERDRTAAGERHAATA
+720 ERDKTAAGERHAATA

-740 TEEAKAEAWASVVES
+740 TPEAKAEAWASVVES

-772 FGQREL
+772 TDQREL
-778 LAPYTEKYFAAVK
+778 LAPYADRYFEAVK
-791 GVWDSRSHEMAQ
+791 GIWDSRSHEMAQ

-814 VSADTLAKTD
+814 VSEETLLKTD
-824 EWLASAE
+824 TWLAFAE

-837 RLISESRSGVERALR
+837 RLISENRSGVERALK
-852 AQARHG
+852 AQAA
-858 GVGGDALRR
+858 DA
-867 GKMALP
+867 
-873 RARARKRRFRMEVSR
+873 
-888 STGTAAPTGET
+888 
-899 TSPAAVARSGPRP
+899 
-912 HQGRGERRSLLA
+912 QQ
-924 FRF
+924 